1 MARKLLLLGRAG
13 VGKSTLK
20 KIIFEGEDPSELLLH
35 SLEPTR
41 GIETSNYSWLDLE
54 LSIFDTSGQEL
65 DHLLKEESE
74 QIIAFGNAAAVIYIF
89 DYDNWQSNSQEIADE
104 IKEVHNIIKR
114 INKETKLMIIFH
126 KIDLIPKAIRNNV
139 KILTYQ
145 IQSIINLPMEH
156 LLYFTSIDEE
166 FVYSI
171 HNAFSEILS
180 KFSDKTF
187 SLKKSL
193 DVSVRDFSKSI
204 CYITDYN
211 NGIIVQSKSNDFDI
225 NLIYESYRIFYHLTQ
240 KKKTIDLNDG
250 ETHLI
255 NVDDKIL
262 RMLMVPLDIPNINLK
277 SLVVATESFEEGV
290 LYKLMKKILENL
302 KINKYKT

>member
-20 KIIFEGEDPSELLLH
+20 KIIFEGEDPSELLHH

-65 DHLLKEESE
+65 DNLLKEESE
-74 QIIAFGNAAAVIYIF
+74 QIIAFGNTAAVIYIF
-89 DYDNWQSNSQEIADE
+89 DYNNWQSNSQDIADE
-104 IKEVHNIIKR
+104 IKEVHEIIRR
-114 INKETKLMIIFH
+114 INKEAKLMVIFH
-126 KIDLIPKAIRNNV
+126 KIDLIPEAIRNNV

-145 IQSIINLPMEH
+145 IQNIVNLPIKS
-156 LLYFTSIDEE
+156 LLYFTSIAEDYI
-166 FVYSI
+166 YSI

-180 KFSDKTF
+180 RFSEKTL
-187 SLKKSL
+187 SLKKTL
-193 DVSVRDFSKSI
+193 DASVRDFSKSI

-211 NGIIVQSKSNDFDI
+211 NGIIVQSKSNDFNI
-225 NLIYESYRIFYHLTQ
+225 NLIYESYRILYHLTQ
-240 KKKTIDLNDG
+240 KKKKIILNDG
-250 ETHLI
+250 DTHLI
-255 NVDDKIL
+255 NIDDKIL
-262 RMLMVPLDIPNINLK
+262 RMLMAPLDAPNLNLK
-277 SLVVATESFEEGV
+277 SLVVVTESFEEGV

-302 KINKYKT
+302 KFN

>member
-1 MARKLLLLGRAG
+1 MARKLLLLGKAG

-20 KIIFEGEDPSELLLH
+20 KIIFEGEDPSELLHH

-54 LSIFDTSGQEL
+54 LSVFDTSGQEL
-65 DHLLKEESE
+65 DNLLKEKSE

-89 DYDNWQSNSQEIADE
+89 DYNNWQSNSQDIADE
-104 IKEVHNIIKR
+104 IKEIHEIIRR
-114 INKETKLMIIFH
+114 INKEAKLMVIFH
-126 KIDLIPKAIRNNV
+126 KIDLIPEAIRNNV

-145 IQSIINLPMEH
+145 IQNIVNLPIKV
-156 LLYFTSIDEE
+156 LLYFTSIAEDYI
-166 FVYSI
+166 YSI
-171 HNAFSEILS
+171 NNAFSEILS
-180 KFSDKTF
+180 RFSEKTL
-187 SLKKSL
+187 SLKKTL
-193 DVSVRDFSKSI
+193 DASVRDFSKSI

-225 NLIYESYRIFYHLTQ
+225 NLIYESYRIFYHLAQ
-240 KKKTIDLNDG
+240 KKKKIDLNDG

-255 NVDDKIL
+255 NIDDKIL
-262 RMLMVPLDIPNINLK
+262 RMLMVPLDAPNLNLK

-290 LYKLMKKILENL
+290 LFKLVKKILENL
-302 KINKYKT
+302 KFN

>member
-20 KIIFEGEDPSELLLH
+20 KIIFEGEDPSELLHH

-65 DHLLKEESE
+65 DNLLKEESE
-74 QIIAFGNAAAVIYIF
+74 QIIAFGNTAAVIYIF
-89 DYDNWQSNSQEIADE
+89 DYNNWQSNSQDIADE
-104 IKEVHNIIKR
+104 IKEVHEIIRR
-114 INKETKLMIIFH
+114 INKEAKLMVIFH
-126 KIDLIPKAIRNNV
+126 KIDLIPEAIRNNV

-145 IQSIINLPMEH
+145 IQNIVNLPIKS
-156 LLYFTSIDEE
+156 LLYFTSIAEDYI
-166 FVYSI
+166 YSV

-180 KFSDKTF
+180 RFSEKTL
-187 SLKKSL
+187 SLKKTL
-193 DVSVRDFSKSI
+193 DASVRDFSKSI

-211 NGIIVQSKSNDFDI
+211 NGIIVQSKSNDFNI
-225 NLIYESYRIFYHLTQ
+225 NLIYESYRILYHLTQ
-240 KKKTIDLNDG
+240 KKKKIIINDG
-250 ETHLI
+250 DTHLI
-255 NVDDKIL
+255 NIDDKIL
-262 RMLMVPLDIPNINLK
+262 RMLMAPLDAPNLNLK
-277 SLVVATESFEEGV
+277 SLVVVTESFEEGV

-302 KINKYKT
+302 KFN

>member
-20 KIIFEGEDPSELLLH
+20 KIIFEGEDPSELLHH

-65 DHLLKEESE
+65 DNLLKEESE
-74 QIIAFGNAAAVIYIF
+74 QIIAFGNTAAVIYIF
-89 DYDNWQSNSQEIADE
+89 DYNNWQSNSQDIADE
-104 IKEVHNIIKR
+104 IKEVHEIIRR
-114 INKETKLMIIFH
+114 INKEAKLMIIFH
-126 KIDLIPKAIRNNV
+126 KIDLIPEAIRNNV

-145 IQSIINLPMEH
+145 IQNIVNLPIKS
-156 LLYFTSIDEE
+156 LLYFTSIAEDYI
-166 FVYSI
+166 YSV

-180 KFSDKTF
+180 RFSEKTL
-187 SLKKSL
+187 SLKKTL
-193 DVSVRDFSKSI
+193 DASVRDFSKSI

-211 NGIIVQSKSNDFDI
+211 NGIIVQSKSNDFNI
-225 NLIYESYRIFYHLTQ
+225 NLIYESYRILYHLTQ
-240 KKKTIDLNDG
+240 KKKKIILNDG
-250 ETHLI
+250 DTHLI
-255 NVDDKIL
+255 NIDDKIL
-262 RMLMVPLDIPNINLK
+262 RMLMAPLDAPNLNLK
-277 SLVVATESFEEGV
+277 SLVVVTESFEEGV

-302 KINKYKT
+302 KFN

>member
-20 KIIFEGEDPSELLLH
+20 KIIFEGEDPSELLHH

-65 DHLLKEESE
+65 DNLLKEESE
-74 QIIAFGNAAAVIYIF
+74 QIFAFTNAAAVIYIF
-89 DYDNWQSNSQEIADE
+89 DYNNWLSNSQEIADE
-104 IKEVHNIIKR
+104 IKEVHKIISR
-114 INKETKLMIIFH
+114 INKETKLMVIFH
-126 KIDLIPKAIRNNV
+126 KIDLIPKVIRNNV

-145 IQSIINLPMEH
+145 IQSIFNLPIKDSLH
-156 LLYFTSIDEE
+156 FTSIDEDYI
-166 FVYSI
+166 YSI

-180 KFSDKTF
+180 KFSEKTF
-187 SLKKSL
+187 SLKKTL
-193 DVSVRDFSKSI
+193 DASVRNFSKSI
-204 CYITDYN
+204 SFITDYN
-211 NGIIVQSKSNDFDI
+211 NSIIVQSKSNDFDI

-240 KKKTIDLNDG
+240 NKKEIVYNDG

-255 NVDDKIL
+255 NIDDKIL
-262 RMLMVPLDIPNINLK
+262 RMLMVPLDAPNLNLK

-302 KINKYKT
+302 KIN

>member
-13 VGKSTLK
+13 VGKSTLR
-20 KIIFEGEDPSELLLH
+20 KIIFEGEDPSELLHH

-41 GIETSNYSWLDLE
+41 GIETFNYSWLDLE

-65 DHLLKEESE
+65 DNLLKEESE
-74 QIIAFGNAAAVIYIF
+74 QINAFGNAAAVIYIF
-89 DYDNWQSNSQEIADE
+89 DYNNWQSNSQDIADE
-104 IKEVHNIIKR
+104 IKEVYEIIRR
-114 INKETKLMIIFH
+114 INKEAKLMVIFH
-126 KIDLIPKAIRNNV
+126 KIDLIPEAIRNNV

-145 IQSIINLPMEH
+145 IQNIVNLPIKS
-156 LLYFTSIDEE
+156 LLYFTSIAEDYI
-166 FVYSI
+166 YSI

-180 KFSDKTF
+180 RFSEKTL
-187 SLKKSL
+187 SLKNTL
-193 DVSVRDFSKSI
+193 DISVRDFSKSI

-225 NLIYESYRIFYHLTQ
+225 NLIYESYRILYHLAQ
-240 KKKTIDLNDG
+240 KKEKIDLNDG
-250 ETHLI
+250 DTHLI
-255 NVDDKIL
+255 NIDNKIL
-262 RMLMVPLDIPNINLK
+262 RMLMVPLDAPILNLK

-302 KINKYKT
+302 KFN

>member
-20 KIIFEGEDPSELLLH
+20 RIIFEGGDPNELLVH

-54 LSIFDTSGQEL
+54 LSVFDTSGQEL
-65 DHLLKEESE
+65 DSLLKEESE

-89 DYDNWQSNSQEIADE
+89 DYDNWQSDSQEIADE

-211 NGIIVQSKSNDFDI
+211 KSIIVQSKSNDFDI

-240 KKKTIDLNDG
+240 KKKKIDLNDG
-250 ETHLI
+250 DTHLI
-255 NVDDKIL
+255 NIDDKIL
-262 RMLMVPLDIPNINLK
+262 RMLMVPLDAPNLNLK
-277 SLVVATESFEEGV
+277 SLVVATESFEEGM

-302 KINKYKT
+302 KIN

>member
-20 KIIFEGEDPSELLLH
+20 KIIFEGEDPSELLHH

-65 DHLLKEESE
+65 DNLLKEESE
-74 QIIAFGNAAAVIYIF
+74 QIIAFGNTAAVIYIF
-89 DYDNWQSNSQEIADE
+89 DYNNWQSNSQDIADE
-104 IKEVHNIIKR
+104 IKEVHEIIRR
-114 INKETKLMIIFH
+114 INKEAKLMIIFH
-126 KIDLIPKAIRNNV
+126 KIDLIPEAIRNNV

-145 IQSIINLPMEH
+145 IQNIVNLPIKS
-156 LLYFTSIDEE
+156 LLYFTSIAEDYI
-166 FVYSI
+166 YSV

-180 KFSDKTF
+180 RFSEKTL
-187 SLKKSL
+187 SLKKTL
-193 DVSVRDFSKSI
+193 DASVRDFSKSI

-211 NGIIVQSKSNDFDI
+211 NGIIVQSKSNDFNI
-225 NLIYESYRIFYHLTQ
+225 NLIYESYRILYHLTQ
-240 KKKTIDLNDG
+240 KKKKIIINDG
-250 ETHLI
+250 DTHLI
-255 NVDDKIL
+255 NIDDKIL
-262 RMLMVPLDIPNINLK
+262 RMLMAPLDAPNLNLK
-277 SLVVATESFEEGV
+277 SLVVVTESFEEGV

-302 KINKYKT
+302 KFN

>member
-20 KIIFEGEDPSELLLH
+20 KIIFEGEDPNELLLH

-54 LSIFDTSGQEL
+54 LSVFDTSGQEL
-65 DHLLKEESE
+65 GNLLKEVSE
-74 QIIAFGNAAAVIYIF
+74 QIKAFGNADAVIYIF
-89 DYDNWQSNSQEIADE
+89 DYNNWQNNSQEIADE
-104 IKEVHNIIKR
+104 IKEVHKIIRR
-114 INKETKLMIIFH
+114 INKKAKLMIIFH

-145 IQSIINLPMEH
+145 IQSIINLPVKDSLH
-156 LLYFTSIDEE
+156 FTSIEE
-166 FVYSI
+166 DYVYSI

-180 KFSDKTF
+180 RFSEKTF
-187 SLKKSL
+187 SLKKTL
-193 DVSVRDFSKSI
+193 DASVRNFSKSI

-211 NGIIVQSKSNDFDI
+211 NSIIVQSKSNDFDI
-225 NLIYESYRIFYHLTQ
+225 NLIYESYRIFYHLAQ
-240 KKKTIDLNDG
+240 NKKEIVYNDG
-250 ETHLI
+250 KTHLI

-262 RMLMVPLDIPNINLK
+262 RMLMVPLDAPNLNLK
-277 SLVVATESFEEGV
+277 SLVVVSESFEEGV

-302 KINKYKT
+302 KIN

>member
-74 QIIAFGNAAAVIYIF
+74 QIIAFGNTAAVIYIF
-89 DYDNWQSNSQEIADE
+89 DYNNWQSNSQDIADE
-104 IKEVHNIIKR
+104 IKEVHEIIKR
-114 INKETKLMIIFH
+114 NNKEAKLMIIFH

-145 IQSIINLPMEH
+145 IQNIVNLPIES
-156 LLYFTSIDEE
+156 LLYFTSIDEDYI
-166 FVYSI
+166 YSI

-180 KFSDKTF
+180 RFSEKTL
-187 SLKKSL
+187 SLKKTL
-193 DVSVRDFSKSI
+193 DASVRDFSKSI

-211 NGIIVQSKSNDFDI
+211 NGIIVQSKSNDFNI
-225 NLIYESYRIFYHLTQ
+225 NLIYESYRILYHLTQ
-240 KKKTIDLNDG
+240 KKKKIILNDG
-250 ETHLI
+250 DTHLI
-255 NVDDKIL
+255 NIDDKIL
-262 RMLMVPLDIPNINLK
+262 RMLMAPLDAPNLNLK
-277 SLVVATESFEEGV
+277 SLVVVTESFEEGV

-302 KINKYKT
+302 KFN

>member
-20 KIIFEGEDPSELLLH
+20 KIIFEGEDPSELLHH

-65 DHLLKEESE
+65 DNLLKEESE
-74 QIIAFGNAAAVIYIF
+74 QIFAFTNAAAVIYIF
-89 DYDNWQSNSQEIADE
+89 DYNNWLSNSQEIADE
-104 IKEVHNIIKR
+104 IKDVHKIISR
-114 INKETKLMIIFH
+114 INKETKLMVIFH
-126 KIDLIPKAIRNNV
+126 KIDLIPKVIRNNV

-145 IQSIINLPMEH
+145 IQSIFNLPIKDSLH
-156 LLYFTSIDEE
+156 FTSIDEDYI
-166 FVYSI
+166 YSI

-180 KFSDKTF
+180 KFSEKTF
-187 SLKKSL
+187 SLKKTL
-193 DVSVRDFSKSI
+193 DASVRNFSKSI
-204 CYITDYN
+204 SFITDYN
-211 NGIIVQSKSNDFDI
+211 NSIIVQSKSNDFDI

-240 KKKTIDLNDG
+240 NKKEIVYNDG

-255 NVDDKIL
+255 NIDDKIL
-262 RMLMVPLDIPNINLK
+262 RMLMVPLDAPNLNLK

-302 KINKYKT
+302 KIN

>member
-20 KIIFEGEDPSELLLH
+20 KIIFEGEDPSELLHH

-65 DHLLKEESE
+65 DNLLKEESE
-74 QIIAFGNAAAVIYIF
+74 QIIAFGNTAAVIYIF
-89 DYDNWQSNSQEIADE
+89 DYNNWQSNSQDIADE
-104 IKEVHNIIKR
+104 IKEVHEIIRR
-114 INKETKLMIIFH
+114 INKEAKLMIIFH
-126 KIDLIPKAIRNNV
+126 KIDLIPEAIRNNV

-145 IQSIINLPMEH
+145 IQNIVNLPIKS
-156 LLYFTSIDEE
+156 LLYFTSIAEDYI
-166 FVYSI
+166 YSI

-180 KFSDKTF
+180 RFSEKTL
-187 SLKKSL
+187 SLKKTL
-193 DVSVRDFSKSI
+193 DASVRDFSKSI

-211 NGIIVQSKSNDFDI
+211 NGIIVQSKSNDFNI
-225 NLIYESYRIFYHLTQ
+225 NLIYESYRILYHLTQ
-240 KKKTIDLNDG
+240 KKKKIIINDG
-250 ETHLI
+250 DTHLI
-255 NVDDKIL
+255 NIDDKIL
-262 RMLMVPLDIPNINLK
+262 RMLMAPLDAPNLNLK
-277 SLVVATESFEEGV
+277 SLVVVTESFEEGV

-302 KINKYKT
+302 KFN

>member
-20 KIIFEGEDPSELLLH
+20 KIIFEGEDPSELLHH

-65 DHLLKEESE
+65 DNLLKEESE
-74 QIIAFGNAAAVIYIF
+74 QIIAFGNTAAVIYIF
-89 DYDNWQSNSQEIADE
+89 DYNNWQSNSQDIADE
-104 IKEVHNIIKR
+104 IKEIHEIIRR
-114 INKETKLMIIFH
+114 INKEAKLMVIFH
-126 KIDLIPKAIRNNV
+126 KIDLIPEAIRNNV

-145 IQSIINLPMEH
+145 IQNIVNLPIKS
-156 LLYFTSIDEE
+156 LLYFTSIAEDYI
-166 FVYSI
+166 YST

-180 KFSDKTF
+180 RFSEKTL
-187 SLKKSL
+187 SLKKTL
-193 DVSVRDFSKSI
+193 DASVRDFSKSI

-211 NGIIVQSKSNDFDI
+211 NGIIVQSKSNDFNI
-225 NLIYESYRIFYHLTQ
+225 NLIYESYRILYHLTQ
-240 KKKTIDLNDG
+240 KKKKIILNDG
-250 ETHLI
+250 DTHLI
-255 NVDDKIL
+255 NIDDRII
-262 RMLMVPLDIPNINLK
+262 RMLMAPLDALNLNLK
-277 SLVVATESFEEGV
+277 SLVVVTESFEEGV

-302 KINKYKT
+302 KFTYLNS